1 MLAVKLGSAGEGG
14 AGVSEAEGGEYEGS
28 VPAGG
33 AAVVSTCML
42 AVEGGDRRSGG
53 AIGAASAPSLP
64 PSPSRPGARLRSRQ
78 GSRLKA
84 IPIYPKMLLKNA

>member
-42 AVEGGDRRSGG
+42 AVEGGEDEGVGARSAPPRRPLCLHHPQGQALACAQG
-53 AIGAASAPSLP
+53 KGAA
-64 PSPSRPGARLRSRQ
+64 
-78 GSRLKA
+78 
-84 IPIYPKMLLKNA
+84 